1 MVRWSA
7 RPIIIFQQLNQRLKL
22 NIGDRMSIPDKKY
35 YIIDGKTGDI
45 MFYTDDNTGYP
56 SVWETI
62 TGPDNHRYYYTETK
76 LPEDRET
83 RTRIYK

>member
-1 MVRWSA
+1 M

-45 MFYTDDNTGYP
+45 LRATDDNSGYH
-56 SVWETI
+56 SVWRSMGGFFADDYWT
-62 TGPDNHRYYYTETK
+62 YVQ
-76 LPEDRET
+76 LPEERGT
-83 RTRIYK
+83 VCRIRACGCRV